1 MKTLLLLFSTIL
13 VGLARAAEPSV
24 TYEGEVAGIFC
35 SACSGHVKA
44 AMMTV
49 KGVQSA
55 RILAP
60 QKGGLPRLQVIST
73 RPITREEAMK
83 ALGDQAKI
91 YNIRS
96 LDPVK
101 G

>member
-1 MKTLLLLFSTIL
+1 MKTLLLLVSTLL
-13 VGLARAAEPSV
+13 VGLAPAAEPAL

-35 SACSGHVKA
+35 SACSSHVKA

-55 RILAP
+55 RILSP
-60 QKGGLPRLQVIST
+60 QKGGLPRLQIISS
-73 RPITREEAMK
+73 RPITREEAVK